1 MVSVILCTHNPR
13 RDYLV
18 RTMESL
24 SRQAFPP
31 RNWELVLVDNA
42 SQPPLADLPGWQGAA
57 PARIVREAQPGLTP
71 ALVLEKPGAIP
82 MIDVRIRAMG
92 AVDLASPHATGQRS
106 SAFAATN
113 SSESA
118 LSAATPNH
126 RAITD
131 CAAIRRQKPRGTT
144 APAPG

>member
-71 ALVLEKPGAIP
+71 ARLCGIRESRGELLVFADDDNVLAPDYLAQATALDGEFPK
-82 MIDVRIRAMG
+82 V
-92 AVDLASPHATGQRS
+92 AVWSGNITPEFEQPPPEWSKLYWHFLA
-106 SAFAATN
+106 
-113 SSESA
+113 
-118 LSAATPNH
+118 
-126 RAITD
+126 
-131 CAAIRRQKPRGTT
+131 
-144 APAPG
+144 